1 LKGETVAATHFH
13 GSADHSIDEKNRIT
27 VPVQFRAGLG
37 ERFFLCKGMNDKCL
51 WLLPEEEFKS
61 ILDRM
66 EEKIP
71 KSDRKGQKWIAMFT
85 ESTVDRQ
92 MDKANRISLTP
103 SLMEYARI
111 TGKVKIY
118 GHGGRVEIWAA
129 ERWLEEMVEDFDEL
143 SVELGEKY
151 DI

>member
-1 LKGETVAATHFH
+1 VAATHFY

-27 VPVQFRAGLG
+27 VPVQFRMGLG

-51 WLLPEEEFKS
+51 WLLPEDEFKS
-61 ILDRM
+61 LLDRM
-66 EEKIP
+66 KDRIP

-92 MDKANRISLTP
+92 LDKANRISLPP
-103 SLMEYARI
+103 SLLEYARI

-118 GHGGRVEIWAA
+118 GHDERVEIWAA
-129 ERWLEEMVEDFDEL
+129 ERWMEEMVEDFDEL
-143 SVELGEKY
+143 SFELGEKY
-151 DI
+151 DV